1 MNSYDGCLKN
11 VSFKIK
17 EILSSITLSNET
29 HIFFKE
35 AHVKEA
41 IRDLN
46 KSFSSGSDKITPEL
60 IQNGRQAF
68 MLLLHFITRLLSF
81 SGFS

>member
-35 AHVKEA
+35 AHVKDYLMYKTV
-41 IRDLN
+41 IVTV
-46 KSFSSGSDKITPEL
+46 I
-60 IQNGRQAF
+60 
-68 MLLLHFITRLLSF
+68 
-81 SGFS
+81 